1 MESEADDIRSHPTS
15 RVSPD
20 HSLRG
25 GCHPVK
31 RKKLLSVSH
40 LLIHQHRFQ
49 LYCHKLQK
57 ANKIVEESRT
67 TSSGPSHTTS
77 SSLPW
82 VIPPPTKYVDPLN
95 CKMCEK
101 RYNTSDRRPRT
112 LRCGHTF
119 CTHCL
124 TPTGEKT
131 SFSCSNC
138 LIMLKIKSV
147 SKIPINYNIE
157 EMVEFC
163 DNLSP
168 CNKVDRTCSIHE
180 KCPILYVCQTHNL
193 LLCCNC
199 KRINHPDWQGCNVV
213 KCSDVSCR
221 EAKCPET

>member
-1 MESEADDIRSHPTS
+1 MESEAGHDLISMPMDHGPAVRGKMPKTDDDIRSHPTS

-124 TPTGEKT
+124 TPTGLLTQK
-131 SFSCSNC
+131 
-138 LIMLKIKSV
+138 LLAYK
-147 SKIPINYNIE
+147 
-157 EMVEFC
+157 
-163 DNLSP
+163 L
-168 CNKVDRTCSIHE
+168 
-180 KCPILYVCQTHNL
+180 THYSTVQYWATLNFYA
-193 LLCCNC
+193 
-199 KRINHPDWQGCNVV
+199 D
-213 KCSDVSCR
+213 
-221 EAKCPET
+221 